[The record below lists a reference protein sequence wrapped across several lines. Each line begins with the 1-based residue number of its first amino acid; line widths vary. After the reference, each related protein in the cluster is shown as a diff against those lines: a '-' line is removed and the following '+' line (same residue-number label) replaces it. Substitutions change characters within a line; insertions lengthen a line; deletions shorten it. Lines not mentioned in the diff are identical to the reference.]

1 MVSRTY
7 TVPSVLL
14 AAGLTAGIFLVL
26 TFYAMFTKTDFTGM
40 GPYLLVA
47 LVGLI
52 FFGLASWIL
61 GMFFP
66 GIVSITQVI
75 YAALELCSSAS
86 SSCTTPRKSWAG
98 AMSNAPI

>member
-75 YAALELCSSAS
+75 YASL
-86 SSCTTPRKSWAG
+86 G
-98 AMSNAPI
+98 AVLFSFFIVYDTQKIMGGSHEQ